1 MPGKKDAL
9 PGATPKGRNGN
20 CADGRANDQTTH
32 LQYNNLPRFK
42 QYRDNHQQYQRVVRR
57 MMADAYLILREFP
70 ARLRFSYYVD
80 RNGKLI
86 PGAERRADG

>member
-9 PGATPKGRNGN
+9 PAATPKGRNGN

-42 QYRDNHQQYQRVVRR
+42 QYRNNHQQYQRVVRR
-57 MMADAYLILREFP
+57 MMANAYLILREFP